1 MSVRKAYDR
10 LYSGAMTQTQKLS
23 QSEIEMVQ
31 AKLDELAHLL
41 SELGQ
46 HDLSADLDNMN
57 DEVGERGFLPM
68 TQEEAYE
75 QFLDDRADRA
85 RDEARGN

>member
-1 MSVRKAYDR
+1 
-10 LYSGAMTQTQKLS
+10 MTQTQKLS

-31 AKLDELAHLL
+31 AKLDELAALL
-41 SELGQ
+41 MTLGQ
-46 HDLSADLDNMN
+46 EDLSADLDNMN

-68 TQEEAYE
+68 TQEEAHE
-75 QFLDDRADRA
+75 QFLDDRADRI